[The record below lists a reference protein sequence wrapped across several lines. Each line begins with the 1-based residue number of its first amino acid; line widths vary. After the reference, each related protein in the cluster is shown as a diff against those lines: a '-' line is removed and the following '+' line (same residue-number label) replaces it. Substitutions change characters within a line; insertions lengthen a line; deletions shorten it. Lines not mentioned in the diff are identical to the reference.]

1 MYLTIEYDNLKIT
14 CQCEIYGDIIE
25 VEEFTCP
32 DYDYE
37 IADFIADRYEKDQQF
52 AMVIQ
57 DELHTAYVEEQIA
70 RAAEKHEDDQ
80 FWTAH
85 HAAREAV

>member
-1 MYLTIEYDNLKIT
+1 MDLTIEYDNLKIT

-37 IADFIADRYEKDQQF
+37 IADFVADRYEKDQQF
-52 AMVIQ
+52 AMCIQ
-57 DELHTAYVEEQIA
+57 DKLHREHHMVLGEE
-70 RAAEKHEDDQ
+70 AAM
-80 FWTAH
+80 
-85 HAAREAV
+85 REEMRQEERLLAVWGGR